1 MHRRLIFGAAA
12 ATLAAGIAISARP
25 SVFSKG
31 NLLAWCIVP
40 FDSAQR
46 GPVERAQMLKRLGI
60 TMFVYDWRDKDIPTF
75 DQEIDALSK
84 YGIKLQGFWLTSGLE
99 PENEKN
105 VATVLDLLKR
115 RKLKTGIW
123 YLVTPPPGFDG
134 LSQEEK
140 LAKTARA
147 VGYLADEAGK
157 IGCSVGLYNH
167 GGWFGEPENELAI
180 LKKAGRSNVGMVY
193 NFHHGREQMDRFPEF
208 FPKIVPHL
216 MAVNLNGM
224 KKDAPM
230 ILTLGEGDRELGML
244 RVIRDSGYHGP
255 IGLLNHRTDQDAE
268 VGLRNNMAGLEK
280 LLRQLGDKAAL
291 KTYTSRAGS

>member
-1 MHRRLIFGAAA
+1 MKRRLVFGALA

-25 SVFSKG
+25 SVFARK

-75 DQEIDALSK
+75 DQEIDALQK
-84 YGIKLQGFWLTSGLE
+84 YDIKLQGFWLTSGLQ

-105 VATVLDLLKR
+105 VATVLDFLKR
-115 RKLKTGIW
+115 RKLKTEIW
-123 YLVTPPPGFDG
+123 YLVSPPADFNALG
-134 LSQEEK
+134 QEEK
-140 LAKTARA
+140 VARVARA
-147 VGYLADEAGK
+147 VGYMADEAGK

-180 LKKAGRSNVGMVY
+180 LQKAGRKNVGMVY
-193 NFHHGREQMDRFPEF
+193 NFHHGREQMERFPEF
-208 FPKIVPHL
+208 FPKILPHL

-244 RVIRDSGYHGP
+244 KVVRESGYRGP

-268 VGLRNNMAGLEK
+268 VGLRNNRAGLQK
-280 LLRQLGDKAAL
+280 LLRQLGDEEAL
-291 KTYTSRAGS
+291 KTYKAENR

>member
-1 MHRRLIFGAAA
+1 MNHRLLCAAVA
-12 ATLAAGIAISARP
+12 ATLAVGIAISARP
-25 SVFSKG
+25 SVFAKK

-75 DQEIDALSK
+75 DQEIDALQEN
-84 YGIKLQGFWLTSGLE
+84 GIKLPGFWLTSGLE
-99 PENEKN
+99 PQSEKN

-115 RKLKTGIW
+115 RKLTTEIW
-123 YLVTPPPGFDG
+123 YLVTPPADFNALRQP
-134 LSQEEK
+134 EK
-140 LAKTARA
+140 VAKVARA
-147 VGYLADEAGK
+147 VTFLADQAGK
-157 IGCSVGLYNH
+157 IGCKVGLYNH

-180 LKKAGRSNVGMVY
+180 LQKVGRKNVGMIY

-208 FPKIVPHL
+208 FPKILPHL
-216 MAVNLNGM
+216 LAVNLNGM
-224 KKDAPM
+224 RKDAPM

-244 RVIRDSGYHGP
+244 KIIRESGYRGP

-268 VGLRNNMAGLEK
+268 VGLRNNMAGLQK
-280 LLRQLGDKAAL
+280 LLRELGDQEAL
-291 KTYTSRAGS
+291 KTYTARQ